1 MEMAKYLLDTDTCIA
16 MFKKRGGVREKIIEV
31 GCRNCC
37 VSDITLAE
45 LYYGA
50 AKSERPEH
58 IDDVAETGMSIG

>member
-16 MFKKRGGVREKIIEV
+16 MFKNRGGVREKIIEV
-31 GCRNCC
+31 GCRNCY